1 MLVAYLTEMSHD
13 NSGFLASLG
22 NKEVVSFYH
31 FVFMEGCPKQ
41 VLCGQAGS
49 TLLG

>member
-1 MLVAYLTEMSHD
+1 MLVAYLTEISHD
-13 NSGFLASLG
+13 NSGLLSSLG

-31 FVFMEGCPKQ
+31 FVCMEGCPKQ